1 MKGSNKSRDLN
12 TAKEYCER
20 NLEMAITSTE
30 IKRKYFLDRLYIQSG
45 GNVLPFVPLSKH
57 NLYVNKKIRALS
69 CFTSFFPL
77 LLKSVLSS
85 TADKLHSL
93 ETKAFAQHIQTVQPI
108 DF

>member
-1 MKGSNKSRDLN
+1 MKGSNKSWDLN

-20 NLEMAITSTE
+20 NLEMAITSTQ

-57 NLYVNKKIRALS
+57 NLYVNKKIRAFP
-69 CFTSFFPL
+69 CFIFFPL
-77 LLKSVLSS
+77 LLKSDLSS
-85 TADKLHSL
+85 AADKRHSL